1 MERKIK
7 ILIEY
12 LYAFNETMTRAEI
25 QKIFKRLKECGVKT
39 ITCYGKDYE
48 LTTDFIKSIKGVC

>member
-7 ILIEY
+7 ILIDY
-12 LYAFNETMTRAEI
+12 LYAFNKTITKSEV
-25 QKIFKRLKECGVKT
+25 QKILKRLRECGVKT

>member
-7 ILIEY
+7 ILIDN
-12 LYAFNETMTRAEI
+12 LYEFHNTITKAEVQRI
-25 QKIFKRLKECGVKT
+25 LRRLRDCGVKS

-48 LTTDFIKSIKGVC
+48 LTNDFIKSIKGVC

>member
-7 ILIEY
+7 ILIDY
-12 LYAFNETMTRAEI
+12 LYAFNETLTKTEVQRI
-25 QKIFKRLKECGVKT
+25 LKRLRDCGVKS

-48 LTTDFIKSIKGVC
+48 ITPDFIKSIKGVC